1 MCVFHS
7 NKGLDLAMDGIV
19 LPTDHSGRST
29 GEAYI
34 QFASRD
40 YADKAMSKHKDKIG
54 HRWAFS
60 LHGMAKGSLSTE
72 GTPEAFYRSLLLFL
86 FILILIK

>member
-1 MCVFHS
+1 
-7 NKGLDLAMDGIV
+7 MDGIV

-54 HRWAFS
+54 HRWA
-60 LHGMAKGSLSTE
+60 LPMTRIYMLNRDVQG
-72 GTPEAFYRSLLLFL
+72 
-86 FILILIK
+86 